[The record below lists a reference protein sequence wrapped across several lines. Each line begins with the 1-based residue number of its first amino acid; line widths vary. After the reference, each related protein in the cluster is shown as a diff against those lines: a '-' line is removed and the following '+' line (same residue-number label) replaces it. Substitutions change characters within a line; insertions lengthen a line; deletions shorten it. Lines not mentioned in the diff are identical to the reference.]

1 MASLFRRKRCRGMKN
16 FVNWLKGVIKMF
28 VKGDDIKKA
37 IGAEVAVSNEMQEA
51 IDLWQ
56 RMFQNKAPWL
66 DENTQSL
73 GLAGAVAS
81 EIARLV
87 TVEFHSEVTGS
98 KRAEFLQEN
107 YAFVLSK
114 LREQTEFAAATGG
127 LVFKPYMDNGRIAI
141 DFVHAER
148 FIPTAYN
155 SRGEITGAVFVERVK
170 KGRAWYTRLER
181 HELTDRGYSIQNKA
195 FMTYTESE
203 LGVPANLTSVDEWAA
218 LEEDINLHYA
228 DGSTLEKPLFVYFK
242 MPFANQVDADAPLGV
257 SVYSRAVDLMR
268 QADLQYSRILWE
280 YEGSE
285 LAIDADVI
293 AMQGTKL
300 PVRKQ
305 RLFRSLNVQ
314 KRDGGDLYEV
324 FSPAIRDN
332 SLFNGLNQLLRRIEF
347 NCNLSYGTLSDP
359 QNEAK
364 TAEEIKMSRQR
375 SYSAVCEIQKALED
389 ALRHLVWVLDYY
401 TSLYGLAPTGEYETT
416 FTWGDGVLT
425 DTGVE
430 YTQLKALVDSGI
442 LKPEKLV
449 SWYFGISEEEAKD
462 YMPKQ
467 QGGIGFE
474 E

>member
-1 MASLFRRKRCRGMKN
+1 MFFR
-16 FVNWLKGVIKMF
+16 
-28 VKGDDIKKA
+28 GDTVEKA
-37 IGAEVAVSNEMQEA
+37 IGAEVAISDEMQTA
-51 IDLWQ
+51 IAVWQ
-56 RMFQNKAPWL
+56 KMFQNKAPWL

-73 GLAGAVAS
+73 GLAAAIAS

-98 KRAEFLQEN
+98 KRAEFLQES
-107 YAFVLSK
+107 YTFILSK

-127 LVFKPYMDNGRIAI
+127 LVFKPYFDNGRIAI

-170 KGRAWYTRLER
+170 KGKAYYTRLER
-181 HELTDRGYSIQNKA
+181 HELTDKGYSIQNKA
-195 FMTYTESE
+195 FIAYTESE
-203 LGVPANLTSVDEWAA
+203 LGVPAQLTSVDEWAA
-218 LEEDINLHYA
+218 LEEAVNLQYA
-228 DGSTLEKPLFVYFK
+228 DGSSLEKPLFVYFK
-242 MPFANQVDADAPLGV
+242 MPFANHIDAESPLGV
-257 SVYSRAVDLMR
+257 SVCSRAVRLIEE
-268 QADLQYSRILWE
+268 ADKQYSRILWE

-285 LAIDADVI
+285 LAIDVPLNALNG
-293 AMQGTKL
+293 MKL
-300 PVRKQ
+300 PARRK
-305 RLFRSLNVQ
+305 RLFRQLDIVKAS
-314 KRDGGDLYEV
+314 GDEIYSV
-324 FSPAIRDN
+324 FSPAIRDS

-375 SYSAVCEIQKALED
+375 SYSAVCEIQKALEG

-401 TSLYGLAPTGEYETT
+401 TSLYNLAPTGEYETT

-430 YTQLKALVDSGI
+430 YAQQKALVDAGI
-442 LKPEKLV
+442 LKPEKFLA
-449 SWYFGISEEEAKD
+449 WYFGISEEEAKG
-462 YMPKQ
+462 YLPAEQ
-467 QGGIGFE
+467 SGIRFE

>member
-1 MASLFRRKRCRGMKN
+1 MKN
-16 FVNWLKGVIKMF
+16 FITWIKGVLRMF
-28 VKGDDIKKA
+28 FRGETIKKA
-37 IGAEVAVSNEMQEA
+37 IGAEVAISSGMQEA
-51 IDLWQ
+51 IELWQ
-56 RMFQNKAPWL
+56 QMFRNKSPWL
-66 DENTQSL
+66 DKNTESL
-73 GLAGAVAS
+73 GLASAVAS

-87 TVEFHSEVTGS
+87 TVEFHSEITGS
-98 KRAEFLQEN
+98 RRADFLQET
-107 YAFVLSK
+107 YDMVLSK
-114 LREQTEFAAATGG
+114 LREQTEFAAALGG
-127 LVFKPYMDNGRIAI
+127 MAFKPYIDGDRIAI
-141 DFVHAER
+141 DFVHADR

-155 SRGEITGAVFVERVK
+155 SRGEITGAVFVERK
-170 KGRAWYTRLER
+170 KKERAWYTRLER
-181 HELTDRGYSIQNKA
+181 HQLTDTGYTVQNKA
-195 FMTYTESE
+195 FISYQESE
-203 LGVPANLTSVDEWAA
+203 LGVPASLSSVDEWAG
-218 LEEDINLHYA
+218 LEEEITMGYQ
-228 DGSTLEKPLFVYFK
+228 DGSTLERPLFVYFK
-242 MPFANQVDADAPLGV
+242 MPFANQIDAGAPLGV
-257 SVYSRAVDLMR
+257 SVYSRGTELIR

-285 LAIDADVI
+285 LAIDASIMALD
-293 AMQGTKL
+293 GTKL
-300 PVRKQ
+300 PPRKE
-305 RLFRSLNVQ
+305 RLFRKVDIVKNSG
-314 KRDGGDLYEV
+314 DDLYSV
-324 FSPAIRDN
+324 FSPAIRDT

-375 SYSAVCEIQKALED
+375 SYSAICEIQKSLED
-389 ALRHLVWVLDYY
+389 ALRHLIWVLDYY
-401 TSLYGLAPTGEYETT
+401 AGLYNLAPVGEYEAT
-416 FTWGDGVLT
+416 FNWGDGVLT